1 MQSRMLRKM
10 GGLAVLAVCAG
21 TAWAAPDEDTGT
33 AAPARQAPAQPQAD
47 GHDLVHEIAAPAAW
61 PVLAETAQAADTA
74 GLGPAVDTH
83 ALARSRGGADTTNTT
98 NNTNLS
104 GVVTNNSAVN
114 VVTGNNVID
123 AGSFANMS
131 GIPVVIQNS
140 GANVLIQNSTVV
152 NLQMK

>member
-1 MQSRMLRKM
+1 MQSRIFNGIRSGMC
-10 GGLAVLAVCAG
+10 LALLAACAC
-21 TAWAAPDEDTGT
+21 TALAAPGEGADGPGAVRPAAGQAAVPGEAKTPAA
-33 AAPARQAPAQPQAD
+33 AAPSD
-47 GHDLVHEIAAPAAW
+47 SLGFGPAA
-61 PVLAETAQAADTA
+61 D
-74 GLGPAVDTH
+74 LGK
-83 ALARSRGGADTTNTT
+83 LERSRGGTDTHNE
-98 NNTNLS
+98 TNLS
-104 GVVTNNSAVN
+104 GIVTNNSAVN